1 MTLRVQTVEPVV
13 WGCIGGLLGNLL
25 LLLHHASLKKE
36 DRPALLSDPWF
47 WIGWIIEATFGV
59 ILTLAYL
66 RTGVYLPPVAINIGA
81 SAPLIV
87 EKLLS
92 SAPAIG
98 KAG

>member
-47 WIGWIIEATFGV
+47 WI
-59 ILTLAYL
+59 LTLAYL